1 MQSTL
6 TILNQYDIQTTPE
19 ALLLAIANLAAWVKA
34 EGHEGV
40 LSYRFFSNPAQRQ
53 ARAVIEY
60 TGPSAWIGHHD
71 ISMNWPEMQALHNA
85 ARLVEIT
92 FLGEMTAEIQN
103 WIDHSTLRAR
113 LNNGFDFAAGFHR

>member
-6 TILNQYDIQTTPE
+6 TILSQYDIQTTPE
-19 ALLLAIANLAAWVKA
+19 AFLLAIANLAARVKA
-34 EGHEGV
+34 EGHEGG
-40 LSYRFFSNPAQRQ
+40 LSYRFFSNPSQRQ

-71 ISMNWPEMQALHNA
+71 ISMNWPEMQALNNA

-103 WIDHSTLRAR
+103 WIDHSTLGAR